1 MSKVKTFIKKY
12 YIPIWIV
19 LAFVILSTSTITYAI
34 FTRDNK
40 AKRVI
45 ATLPGTGNQFSSN
58 YLTNDSEDIYK
69 YAYFGSGGNSLSA
82 YVTICN
88 YAQGGNKPFEKNIPY
103 TIDISLIDENGDTVD
118 PSSWIGENAKSIIIY
133 RTAQGS
139 STETE
144 VHRFDSTHTSGT
156 TLPATEAY
164 VLERGDTST
173 DSYRIVFNNF
183 DIEADD
189 YSPVYV
195 NMVATPQIN
204 NVTGIDTLYGAITVS
219 KRGTG
224 EVTGWDGDFNDD
236 KTNKTAA
243 DYDDFNYVISGT
255 GSGWFA
261 FAWDSS
267 YLEMNKIF
275 YDEIIAVSGS
285 NATQYGIVTNSDV
298 TITDNGKT
306 LLSLTAANHN
316 GWKYVVF
323 HVDSSVNDRYS
334 FQLYKKE
341 NKTST
346 DYATFNQLNG
356 YVITNFTKS

>member
-1 MSKVKTFIKKY
+1 MY
-12 YIPIWIV
+12 
-19 LAFVILSTSTITYAI
+19 
-34 FTRDNK
+34 
-40 AKRVI
+40 
-45 ATLPGTGNQFSSN
+45 
-58 YLTNDSEDIYK
+58 
-69 YAYFGSGGNSLSA
+69 
-82 YVTICN
+82 
-88 YAQGGNKPFEKNIPY
+88 GNKPFEKNIPY

-224 EVTGWDGDFNDD
+224 AVTGWDGDFNDD

-243 DYDDFNYVISGT
+243 DYDLI
-255 GSGWFA
+255 
-261 FAWDSS
+261 
-267 YLEMNKIF
+267 
-275 YDEIIAVSGS
+275 
-285 NATQYGIVTNSDV
+285 
-298 TITDNGKT
+298 
-306 LLSLTAANHN
+306 LTM
-316 GWKYVVF
+316 
-323 HVDSSVNDRYS
+323 
-334 FQLYKKE
+334 
-341 NKTST
+341 
-346 DYATFNQLNG
+346 
-356 YVITNFTKS
+356 